1 LRFSIAAN
9 PVIRMA
15 AIFLTRICTFASKV
29 EEIMEVKLYIGNMS
43 YETTEEDL
51 RTMLSEA
58 GTVGSVDIIK
68 DRDTGRPK
76 GFAFVTMG
84 SQVEAEKAISLFNE
98 KMFNERPL
106 TVNIARPRE
115 ERQPGGSS
123 RFSSGGSTHRSRGG
137 SNKRY

>member
-1 LRFSIAAN
+1 
-9 PVIRMA
+9 
-15 AIFLTRICTFASKV
+15 
-29 EEIMEVKLYIGNMS
+29 METKLYIGNMS
-43 YETTEEDL
+43 YDTTEEDL

-84 SQVEAEKAISLFNE
+84 TQAEAEKAISMFNE
-98 KMFNERPL
+98 KTVNDRAL

-115 ERQPGGSS
+115 ERPFGGGSN
-123 RFSSGGSTHRSRGG
+123 FSNNSNHRSRGG